1 MSQALVK
8 LQRKGTLVIP
18 RPLREA
24 MGVSEGSL
32 MKVTMVEGRRLLVTP
47 QLAVDRDIIS
57 RPKNRKEALLELGK
71 VVDEIRLEAK
81 EKGLDKMS
89 MAEINRA
96 VAKARRDLKKE
107 RSKHARS

>member
-8 LQRKGTLVIP
+8 LQRKGAMVIP

-32 MKVTMVEGRRLLVTP
+32 MKVTMLKGHRLLVTP

-57 RPKNRKEALLELGK
+57 RPKSRKQALLELGQ
-71 VVDEIRLEAK
+71 VIDEIRQEAK
-81 EKGLDKMS
+81 EKGLEKMS

-107 RSKHARS
+107 

>member
-8 LQRKGTLVIP
+8 LQRTGAMVIP

-24 MGVSEGSL
+24 MGVAEGSL
-32 MKVTMVEGRRLLVTP
+32 MKVTMLKDHRLLVTP

-57 RPKNRKEALLELGK
+57 RPKNRKQALLELGH
-71 VVDEIRLEAK
+71 VIDEIRQEAK

-107 RSKHARS
+107 E